1 MGYII
6 NEIKTV
12 DTVNDGNVLV
22 VKVYPIRSNSADN
35 FGTNIAF
42 AFPYSE
48 QLFTQLSQI
57 SNNHKIW
64 EPNEEDFVEDIIEV
78 KNGDVMEV
86 YKSIDL
92 IPEVSIDDVI
102 PLDPFL
108 LTMMRMMKM
117 SMMMNMMKIY
127 LNLTNQMYLRSLS
140 N

>member
-6 NEIKTV
+6 HEIKTV

-22 VKVYPIRSNSADN
+22 VKVYPIRSNYGDN
-35 FGTNIAF
+35 SGTIIAF

-64 EPNEEDFVEDIIEV
+64 EPNEEDFVEEIIEV

-102 PLDPFL
+102 PLDPFF
-108 LTMMRMMKM
+108 
-117 SMMMNMMKIY
+117 IDDDEDDEDE
-127 LNLTNQMYLRSLS
+127 
-140 N
+140 

>member
-102 PLDPFL
+102 PLDPFW
-108 LTMMRMMKM
+108 
-117 SMMMNMMKIY
+117 
-127 LNLTNQMYLRSLS
+127 
-140 N
+140 